1 MSAHDVDDTLS
12 PLDLVDASQELHW
25 AVQFLASAGQ
35 TFAEP
40 QSDDSHRATQW
51 DATRRAF
58 VSAPFAG
65 AYPFRVGIRP
75 EDLSLLLLDRT
86 AEPLGTLPLAGVTR
100 NEGYEWLSLGLATY
114 MGTAPPVIERPE
126 FEMPPHGLGQGGKF
140 SSDLG
145 REFHALAGL
154 YDHAAALLETIAEGS
169 HGAGPVRCWPH
180 HFDIATLLEVA
191 HDADGTATKTIGVG
205 LAPATPPFA
214 TWYWYVTPWPYPD
227 AHELPALE
235 SPGVWHTEGWV
246 GAVLTGE
253 AISKFDPATR
263 ETQVRSFLDRAIA
276 SASEVLLG

>member
-1 MSAHDVDDTLS
+1 MSVHEVDGTPS
-12 PLDLVDASQELHW
+12 PLDLVQASQELHW

-40 QSDDSHRATQW
+40 QSDDSHRATRW

-86 AEPLGTLPLAGVTR
+86 DEPLGALPLAGATR

-126 FEMPPHGLGQGGKF
+126 FEMPPHALGQGGRF
-140 SSDLG
+140 SSDLN
-145 REFHALAGL
+145 REFGALARL
-154 YDHAAALLETIAEGS
+154 YDGAAALLETIAG
-169 HGAGPVRCWPH
+169 GWDRAAPVRCWPH
-180 HFDIATLLEVA
+180 HFDIATLLEVS
-191 HDADGTATKTIGVG
+191 HDAEGAPTKTIGVG
-205 LAPATPPFA
+205 LAPAASPYA

-227 AHELPALE
+227 AQKLPAL
-235 SPGVWHTEGWV
+235 SGPGVWHTEGWV

-253 AISKFDPATR
+253 VISALEPATR
-263 ETQVRSFLDRAIA
+263 ETQVRSFLDRSIA
-276 SASEVLLG
+276 SASEVLLR